1 MTSIMKRLKTASG
14 IAVLLSL
21 LAGVQVAQATGTTAG
36 TSVSNTATVNYN
48 VGGVAQAP
56 IASAPTSF
64 VVDNKI
70 DLTVTEVGGA
80 ATTVVPG
87 QTAAVLTYLV
97 SNTGNSPEGY
107 QLTATNQP
115 NGSTLFGRTDNAD
128 FAGLSVFVDS
138 NTNGTYDAGVDTAA
152 NINTL
157 AKDASVTVFVVVN
170 IPNGAAN
177 AQVANVNLSAR
188 AAAPGTNGATLET
201 QSAGAD
207 TAAIDIVFAD
217 AGRDATQA
225 VDDQYFV
232 QSAALAISKTSSVIS
247 DPFNLAVN
255 PKAIPGATIEYVVT
269 VANTGAATAGGISVS
284 DTLNANLAFVQ
295 GAYAGATDVQIQVGA
310 APATFC
316 VAESGA
322 DTNADG
328 CSRAGQTLTVNPTSA
343 ISVAAGQSATVRF
356 RATIN

>member
-1 MTSIMKRLKTASG
+1 MTSIMKRLRTASG

-21 LAGVQVAQATGTTAG
+21 LAGVQVAHATGTTAG

-56 IASAPTSF
+56 VTSAPTSF

-87 QTAAVLTYLV
+87 QTAAVLAYLV

-107 QLTATNQP
+107 QLSASNLGGTV
-115 NGSTLFGRTDNAD
+115 LFTRTDNAD
-128 FAGLSVFVDS
+128 FAGYSVFVDS
-138 NTNGTYDAGVDTAA
+138 NANGVYNAGVDAAA
-152 NINTL
+152 NIDSL
-157 AKDASVTVFVVVN
+157 AKDASVAVFVVVN
-170 IPNGAAN
+170 IPNGATN
-177 AQVANVNLSAR
+177 AQVVNVRLQAR
-188 AAAPGTNGATLET
+188 AAVPGTAGATLET
-201 QSAGAD
+201 QTAGAD
-207 TAAIDIVFAD
+207 TVGVDIVFAD
-217 AGRDATQA
+217 AGRDATETA
-225 VDDQYFV
+225 DDQYLV
-232 QSAALAISKTSSVIS
+232 ASAALAISKTSSVIS
-247 DPFNLAVN
+247 DPFNGATN
-255 PKAIPGATIEYVVT
+255 PKAIPGATVEYVVT
-269 VANTGAATAGGISVS
+269 IANTGAATAGGISVS

-310 APATFC
+310 SPATFC

-322 DTNADG
+322 DSNADG

>member
-1 MTSIMKRLKTASG
+1 MTSIMKRLRTASG

-21 LAGVQVAQATGTTAG
+21 LAGVQVAHATGTTAG

-56 IASAPTSF
+56 VTSAPTSF

-107 QLTATNQP
+107 QLSASNLAGTV
-115 NGSTLFGRTDNAD
+115 LFTRTDNAD
-128 FAGLSVFVDS
+128 FAGYSVFVDS
-138 NTNGTYDAGVDTAA
+138 NANGVYNAGVDAAA
-152 NINTL
+152 NIDSL
-157 AKDASVTVFVVVN
+157 AKDASVAVFVVVN
-170 IPNGAAN
+170 IPNGATN
-177 AQVANVNLSAR
+177 AQVVNVRLQAR
-188 AAAPGTNGATLET
+188 AAVPGTAGATLET

-207 TAAIDIVFAD
+207 TVGVDIVFAD
-217 AGRDATQA
+217 AGRDATETA
-225 VDDQYFV
+225 DDQYLV
-232 QSAALAISKTSSVIS
+232 ASAALAISKTSSVIS
-247 DPFNLAVN
+247 DPFNGATN
-255 PKAIPGATIEYVVT
+255 PKAIPGATVEYVVT
-269 VANTGAATAGGISVS
+269 IANTGAATAGGISVS

-310 APATFC
+310 SPATFC

-322 DTNADG
+322 DSNADG

>member
-1 MTSIMKRLKTASG
+1 MTSIMKRLKAASG

-21 LAGVQVAQATGTTAG
+21 LAGVQVAHATGTTAG

-56 IASAPTSF
+56 VTSAPTSF

-70 DLTVTEVGGA
+70 DLTVTEVGGV

-97 SNTGNSPEGY
+97 SNTGNSPQGY
-107 QLTATNQP
+107 QLSASNLGGTV
-115 NGSTLFGRTDNAD
+115 LFTRTDNAD
-128 FAGLSVFVDS
+128 FAGYSVFVDS
-138 NTNGTYDAGVDTAA
+138 NANGVYNAGVDAAA
-152 NINTL
+152 NIDSL
-157 AKDASVTVFVVVN
+157 AKDASVAVFVVVN
-170 IPNGAAN
+170 IPNGATN
-177 AQVANVNLSAR
+177 AQVVNVRLQAR
-188 AAAPGTNGATLET
+188 AAVPGTAGATLET
-201 QSAGAD
+201 QTAGAD
-207 TAAIDIVFAD
+207 TVGVDIVFAD
-217 AGRDATQA
+217 AARDATETA
-225 VDDQYFV
+225 DDQYFV
-232 QSAALAISKTSSVIS
+232 ASAALAISKTSSVIS
-247 DPFNLAVN
+247 DPFNGATN
-255 PKAIPGATIEYVVT
+255 PKAIPGATVEYVVT
-269 VANTGAATAGGISVS
+269 IANTGAATAGGISVS

-310 APATFC
+310 SPATFC

-322 DTNADG
+322 DSNADG

>member
-1 MTSIMKRLKTASG
+1 MTSIMKRLKAASG

-21 LAGVQVAQATGTTAG
+21 LAGVQVAHATGTTAG

-56 IASAPTSF
+56 VTSAPTSF

-70 DLTVTEVGGA
+70 DLTVTEVGGV

-97 SNTGNSPEGY
+97 SNTGNSPQGY
-107 QLTATNQP
+107 QLSASNLGGTV
-115 NGSTLFGRTDNAD
+115 LFTRTDNAD
-128 FAGLSVFVDS
+128 FAGYSVFVDS
-138 NTNGTYDAGVDTAA
+138 NANGVYNAGVDAAA
-152 NINTL
+152 NIDSL
-157 AKDASVTVFVVVN
+157 AKDASVAVFVVVN
-170 IPNGAAN
+170 IPNGATN
-177 AQVANVNLSAR
+177 AQVVNVRLQAR
-188 AAAPGTNGATLET
+188 AAVPGTAGATLET
-201 QSAGAD
+201 QTAGAD
-207 TAAIDIVFAD
+207 TVGVDIVFAD
-217 AGRDATQA
+217 AGRDATETA
-225 VDDQYFV
+225 DDQYFV
-232 QSAALAISKTSSVIS
+232 ASAALAISKTSSVIS
-247 DPFNLAVN
+247 DPFNGATN
-255 PKAIPGATIEYVVT
+255 PKAIPGATVEYVVT
-269 VANTGAATAGGISVS
+269 IANTGAATAGGISVS
-284 DTLNANLAFVQ
+284 DTLNANLAFAQ

-310 APATFC
+310 SPATFC

-322 DTNADG
+322 DSNADG

>member
-1 MTSIMKRLKTASG
+1 MTSIMKQLKTASG
-14 IAVLLSL
+14 VAVLLSL
-21 LAGVQVAQATGTTAG
+21 LAGVQVAHAAG
-36 TSVSNTATVNYN
+36 TPANTTVSNTATVNYN

-56 IASAPTSF
+56 INAATSF

-70 DLTVTEVGGA
+70 DLTVTEVGGT

-87 QTAAVLTYLV
+87 QTAAVLIYTV

-107 QLTATNQP
+107 QLSASDLPT
-115 NGSTLFGRTDNAD
+115 GSSLFTRSDNVD
-128 FAGLSVFVDS
+128 FGPYGVFVDS
-138 NTNGTYDAGVDTAA
+138 NGNGVYNAGVDTAVHV
-152 NINTL
+152 NTL
-157 AKDASVTVFVVVN
+157 AADASVTVFVVVN

-177 AQVANVNLSAR
+177 AQVANVALQAR
-188 AAAPGTNGATLET
+188 AAVPGTNGATLET

-207 TAAIDIVFAD
+207 TASVDIVFAD
-217 AGRDATQA
+217 AGRDATQTA
-225 VDDQYFV
+225 DDQYFV
-232 QSAALAISKTSSVIS
+232 TSAALNITKTSTVLD
-247 DPFNLAVN
+247 DPFNGATN
-255 PKAIPGATIEYVVT
+255 PKAIPGAHIEYVVT
-269 VANTGAATAGGISVS
+269 IANTGAATAGGISVS

-310 APATFC
+310 SPATFC

-322 DTNADG
+322 DTNGDG
-328 CSRAGQTLTVNPTSA
+328 CSRAGQTLTVNPTSV